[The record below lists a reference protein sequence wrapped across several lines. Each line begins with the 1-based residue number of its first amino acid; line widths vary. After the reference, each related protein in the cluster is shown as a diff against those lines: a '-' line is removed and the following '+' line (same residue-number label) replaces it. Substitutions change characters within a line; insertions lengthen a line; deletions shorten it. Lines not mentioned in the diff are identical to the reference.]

1 MMGRNDRATIVAEA
15 ARHRARD
22 ASAHECTRGTCA
34 RMSVYAHRVT
44 IYFRMRAHTT
54 RRKRGSRAPTR
65 TPCVTRAGGR
75 RTRGPREGEP

>member
-44 IYFRMRAHTT
+44 IFFPDTAI
-54 RRKRGSRAPTR
+54 R
-65 TPCVTRAGGR
+65 TPTMAASRGGALAPPTPVWTVRESGAGF
-75 RTRGPREGEP
+75 